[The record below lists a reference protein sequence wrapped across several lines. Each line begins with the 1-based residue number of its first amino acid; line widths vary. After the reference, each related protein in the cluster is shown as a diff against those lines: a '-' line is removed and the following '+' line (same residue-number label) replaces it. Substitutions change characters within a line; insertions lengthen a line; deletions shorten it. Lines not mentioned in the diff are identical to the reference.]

1 MTRSEKIKYITE
13 QLRDAD
19 KLPLADI
26 VIDMIYSILLHA

>member
-19 KLPLADI
+19 KLPLPDI
-26 VIDMIYSILLHA
+26 VIDMIFGILIHA